1 MLAQALKSFPA
12 RWHLDCPSPF
22 QARAQA
28 ALAAQA
34 EAHRRELS
42 GLQAALDTQV
52 AQMEAGWRAQLGA
65 SQRALAEAANERL
78 RMAADATVTS
88 VQV

>member
-1 MLAQALKSFPA
+1 M
-12 RWHLDCPSPF
+12 
-22 QARAQA
+22 
-28 ALAAQA
+28 AAQA

-52 AQMEAGWRAQLGA
+52 QQMEVGWRAQLSA
-65 SQRALAEAANERL
+65 SQRALAEATNERM

-88 VQV
+88 VQVCSRACRPWARPQGGHKTVPAPGAGAA